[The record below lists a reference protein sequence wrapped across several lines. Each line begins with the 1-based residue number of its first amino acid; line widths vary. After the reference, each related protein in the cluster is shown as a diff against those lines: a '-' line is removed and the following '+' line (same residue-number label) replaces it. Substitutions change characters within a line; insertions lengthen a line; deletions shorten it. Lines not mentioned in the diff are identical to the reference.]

1 MITMRDFMET
11 VNYRITETGD
21 YGWKCYG
28 PSAYSFDSW
37 SGDNDEG
44 YSVGIVFDTVTQVV
58 YEMEA
63 HDYYNRRSYRYTNPS
78 YRKKYEDEARAHNV
92 DPNESYDCVKFIDLE
107 TPEDMLSKARAI
119 VAGEDYDTRIEVPL
133 DLDDDVILALALEA
147 HKRDITINK
156 MVEHLLKQAIDNRS

>member
-28 PSAYSFDSW
+28 EHAYSFDSW
-37 SGDNDEG
+37 SGDNDDG
-44 YSVGIVFDTVTQVV
+44 YSVGIVFDTNTQVV

-63 HDYYNRRSYRYTNPS
+63 HDYANQRSYRYIEPA
-78 YRKKYEDEARAHNV
+78 YRKKYEDEARAYNV
-92 DPNESYDCVKFIDLE
+92 DPDESYDTLKFIDLE
-107 TPEDMLSKARAI
+107 TPEDMLTKARAI

-133 DLDDDVILALALEA
+133 DLDDDVLLSLALEA

-156 MVEHLLKQAIDNRS
+156 MVEILLKQAIASKE